1 MDWFHCN
8 QCFTKRGSKF
18 AVSSCGHICCEAC
31 IKSKQ
36 CSVCGASCSYLAI
49 SDEMKP
55 QEKVFFKDPMKLI
68 QSRLAHI
75 SQIAHFQR
83 TQMERVTAHFKN
95 KSSEMERRLKEVTEQ
110 GYRQL
115 SELKR
120 ENAELKK
127 QLSELKRETT
137 ELKKPLSQRRVSPKS
152 RESREVI
159 VEDFN
164 TFNTFHLKS
173 LSVPQISPAQFQTN
187 GTQRV
192 SLPVAV
198 TSPVTPRSRGMSHI
212 GSVESQRWPR
222 DRGASLSFATPGS
235 VASISSYSS
244 LHEQRTPPS
253 FSTPTRAQTPVFQ
266 FPFMSGLLPSP
277 RH

>member
-75 SQIAHFQR
+75 SQTAHFQR
-83 TQMERVTAHFKN
+83 TQMERVTAHFKS
-95 KSSEMERRLKEVTEQ
+95 KSSDLERRLKEVTEQ
-110 GYRQL
+110 SYRQL

-120 ENAELKK
+120 ENADLKK

-137 ELKKPLSQRRVSPKS
+137 ELKKPLSQRRV
-152 RESREVI
+152 
-159 VEDFN
+159 
-164 TFNTFHLKS
+164 
-173 LSVPQISPAQFQTN
+173 SPAQFQTN

-198 TSPVTPRSRGMSHI
+198 TSPVTPRSRAMSHI
-212 GSVESQRWPR
+212 GSAESQRWPR
-222 DRGASLSFATPGS
+222 ERGASLSLATPAS
-235 VASISSYSS
+235 VASTSSYSS

-266 FPFMSGLLPSP
+266 FPFMSGLSIRSP

>member
-1 MDWFHCN
+1 MVKAEVSKMSRELDRLKKWI
-8 QCFTKRGSKF
+8 GSTVTSASRREAPSLLCP
-18 AVSSCGHICCEAC
+18 AVATSAVRRALN
-31 IKSKQ
+31 Q

-75 SQIAHFQR
+75 SQTAHFQR
-83 TQMERVTAHFKN
+83 TQMERVTAHFKS
-95 KSSEMERRLKEVTEQ
+95 KSSDLERRLKEVTEQ
-110 GYRQL
+110 SYRQL

-120 ENAELKK
+120 ENADLKK

-137 ELKKPLSQRRVSPKS
+137 ELKKPLSQRRV
-152 RESREVI
+152 
-159 VEDFN
+159 
-164 TFNTFHLKS
+164 
-173 LSVPQISPAQFQTN
+173 SPAQFQTN

-198 TSPVTPRSRGMSHI
+198 TSPVTPRSRAMSHI
-212 GSVESQRWPR
+212 GSAESQRWPR
-222 DRGASLSFATPGS
+222 ERGASLSLATPAS
-235 VASISSYSS
+235 VASTSSYSS

-266 FPFMSGLLPSP
+266 FPFMSGLSIRSP